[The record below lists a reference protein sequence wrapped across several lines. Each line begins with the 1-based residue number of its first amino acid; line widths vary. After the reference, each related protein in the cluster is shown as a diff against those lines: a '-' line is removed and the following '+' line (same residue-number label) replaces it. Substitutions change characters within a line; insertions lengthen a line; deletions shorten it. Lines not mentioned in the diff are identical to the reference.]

1 MTWLAW
7 ILLTAGIGL
16 NALMKPDSNGGVLG
30 GLRVIPAIGGRF
42 LFQLPIYAVQST
54 TTNDHLGIATATIT
68 FFRSV
73 GQAFGVA
80 IGGTVFQNKLDR
92 YINQALRW
100 GDKEGVYHHGST
112 TAGAYKDIETF
123 PEHVVTAYRYIY
135 ADSLRT
141 VWYVTTGIA
150 ATGLVVSS
158 LVRNESMDRGGQSK
172 QVFNNERQEKKVG
185 DVYKYLDMGSTGA
198 GRPKGYNQ
206 R

>member
-1 MTWLAW
+1 MLCNPQRPMTTSASRPQQSRSFEASGKRSVSPSAALCSRTS
-7 ILLTAGIGL
+7 LTATSTKLSDG
-16 NALMKPDSNGGVLG
+16 
-30 GLRVIPAIGGRF
+30 AIKREF
-42 LFQLPIYAVQST
+42 I
-54 TTNDHLGIATATIT
+54 IT
-68 FFRSV
+68 
-73 GQAFGVA
+73 
-80 IGGTVFQNKLDR
+80 
-92 YINQALRW
+92 
-100 GDKEGVYHHGST
+100 GVYHHGST

-185 DVYKYLDMGSTGA
+185 DVYKYLDTGSTGA